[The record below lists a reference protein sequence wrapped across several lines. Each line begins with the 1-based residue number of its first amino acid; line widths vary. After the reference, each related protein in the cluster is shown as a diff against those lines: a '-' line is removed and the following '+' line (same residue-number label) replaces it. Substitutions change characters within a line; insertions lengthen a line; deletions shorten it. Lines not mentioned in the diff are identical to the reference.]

1 MLEDAKLVLDTMR
14 QLLHPSQLDI
24 IDAPQTEAR
33 HEDSMSPVV
42 QNLEHVAISDPAYA
56 NGQTRNSQNLP
67 SQAAAPPDHG
77 QQSQSPNPPSVAS
90 NTGPSRSSKSEGQ
103 STGFVPMAYNPA
115 APPAPEPIAHREKT
129 PPPVDAADGT
139 GLAAAAVADRVP
151 AYGVA
156 QAQSYTGLQQPQPYT
171 GVPGPAPSAYGHYG
185 STSPGGPPSYTSTA
199 PPAQAVQGS
208 PQGVQS
214 SGHKPSISSTTSS
227 HTPRPT
233 SASSPRTGHEVAA
246 AVTAQPFAPPP
257 KDPNAHLYGSGAAAP
272 MQSPGAQ
279 LYGPGAYVQSH
290 QPLQHIQPQYPDY
303 LAAKVPPP
311 PGGYS
316 QYSYDQQPQRY
327 EPGSQY
333 DIHNQV
339 YRPTE
344 AEVNKPTRKSSIKPY
359 DGGYQTGKLEQKAE
373 KVEKGVNSFLKRLE
387 KKLG

>member
-33 HEDSMSPVV
+33 HEDSMSPLV

-67 SQAAAPPDHG
+67 SQTAAPPDQR
-77 QQSQSPNPPSVAS
+77 QQSQSSNPPSVAS

-103 STGFVPMAYNPA
+103 STGFAPMAYNPA

-139 GLAAAAVADRVP
+139 GLTAAAVADRVP

-156 QAQSYTGLQQPQPYT
+156 QAQSYTGMQQPQPYT
-171 GVPGPAPSAYGHYG
+171 GVPGLATSAYGHYG
-185 STSPGGPPSYTSTA
+185 STSPAGPPSYTSTA
-199 PPAQAVQGS
+199 PPTQAVQGS

-214 SGHKPSISSTTSS
+214 SGHKPSFSSTTSS
-227 HTPRPT
+227 HAPRPT

-257 KDPNAHLYGSGAAAP
+257 KDPNAQLYGSEVAAP

-279 LYGPGAYVQSH
+279 IYGSGAYGQPH
-290 QPLQHIQPQYPDY
+290 QPLQHVQPQYPDY
-303 LAAKVPPP
+303 LAAKVQAP

-316 QYSYDQQPQRY
+316 QYSYDQQPQQY

-344 AEVNKPTRKSSIKPY
+344 AEVKKPTKKPSIKPY
-359 DGGYQTGKLEQKAE
+359 DGGYQTGKIEQKAE
-373 KVEKGVNSFLKRLE
+373 KVEKGVNSFLKKLE

>member
-67 SQAAAPPDHG
+67 SQAAAPPDQG
-77 QQSQSPNPPSVAS
+77 QQSQSSNPPSVTS

-103 STGFVPMAYNPA
+103 STGFAPMAYNPA

-156 QAQSYTGLQQPQPYT
+156 QAQSYTGIQQPQPYT
-171 GVPGPAPSAYGHYG
+171 GVPGLAPSAYGHYG
-185 STSPGGPPSYTSTA
+185 STSPGGPPSYTATA
-199 PPAQAVQGS
+199 PSAQAVQGS

-227 HTPRPT
+227 HGPRPT

-246 AVTAQPFAPPP
+246 AVTAQPFALPP

-279 LYGPGAYVQSH
+279 IYGSGAYVQSH
-290 QPLQHIQPQYPDY
+290 QPLQHVQPQYPDY
-303 LAAKVPPP
+303 LAAKVQAP

-344 AEVNKPTRKSSIKPY
+344 TEVNKPTKKPSIKPY

-373 KVEKGVNSFLKRLE
+373 KVEKGMNSFLKRLE

>member
-1 MLEDAKLVLDTMR
+1 MR
-14 QLLHPSQLDI
+14 RLLHPSQLDI

-67 SQAAAPPDHG
+67 SQTAPPSDHG
-77 QQSQSPNPPSVAS
+77 QRSQSPNPSSVAS
-90 NTGPSRSSKSEGQ
+90 NTGRSRSFKSEGQ
-103 STGFVPMAYNPA
+103 SAGFAPMAYNPA

-139 GLAAAAVADRVP
+139 GLAAAAVADHGP

-156 QAQSYTGLQQPQPYT
+156 QAQSYTGMQQPQSYT
-171 GVPGPAPSAYGHYG
+171 GVPGPAPSAYGHYS
-185 STSPGGPPSYTSTA
+185 STPSGGPPSYTSTA

-208 PQGVQS
+208 PPAAQS
-214 SGHKPSISSTTSS
+214 SGHNPSISSTTSS
-227 HTPRPT
+227 HAPRPT

-246 AVTAQPFAPPP
+246 AVTAQSFAPPP
-257 KDPNAHLYGSGAAAP
+257 KDPNAQLYGSGAAAP

-279 LYGPGAYVQSH
+279 IYGSGAYVQPH

-303 LAAKVPPP
+303 LAAKVQPP

-316 QYSYDQQPQRY
+316 QYSYDQQAQRY
-327 EPGSQY
+327 EPGNQY

-344 AEVNKPTRKSSIKPY
+344 VEVNKSTKKPSIKPY
-359 DGGYQTGKLEQKAE
+359 DGGYQSGKLEQKAE